1 MEMTDLPV
9 HAPKAEI
16 WRILRRENFENP
28 FTMNMLPW
36 WRLLQEVEI
45 FP

>member
-16 WRILRRENFENP
+16 WRILRREKFENP
-28 FTMNMLPW
+28 FYDEHVA
-36 WRLLQEVEI
+36 LLEA
-45 FP
+45 FAGS